1 MENIVLTVHLLLALA
16 LVGVVLIQ
24 RSEGGG
30 LGMGSGGGDSVM
42 SGRAAASALTKL
54 TWIFAVAFI
63 ITSISLTVIAANKS
77 SETSVMD
84 RLGVSSNNDKGSDPS
99 LDDIESLLP
108 PTEGSA
114 EGLVPSADYNF
125 LLL

>member
-77 SETSVMD
+77 SATSVMD

-114 EGLVPSADYNF
+114 EGLVPSAD
-125 LLL
+125 

>member
-63 ITSISLTVIAANKS
+63 ITRSC
-77 SETSVMD
+77 
-84 RLGVSSNNDKGSDPS
+84 
-99 LDDIESLLP
+99 
-108 PTEGSA
+108 
-114 EGLVPSADYNF
+114 
-125 LLL
+125 

>member
-84 RLGVSSNNDKGSDPS
+84 RLGVSSNTNKGSDPS

-114 EGLVPSADYNF
+114 EGLVPSAD
-125 LLL
+125 